1 MLCMS
6 SDAVGMGSSGKGLI
20 MYVSGDLNGE
30 RAYTTAF
37 GGLGDLSTRAGS

>member
-20 MYVSGDLNGE
+20 MYVSGDLNEE
-30 RAYTTAF
+30 REHTQRHSEAWAI
-37 GGLGDLSTRAGS
+37 